1 MGNRKKGRKSPEVPP
16 GSRQPQRE
24 LGGLQ
29 SPCWHCGPRSA
40 ARVHVSPLACNLSPS
55 APFPHLPL
63 RLTARI
69 SPWLGA
75 TPHSTVA
82 TNTERREAAGCMVT
96 GGERLRMPSPGS
108 RSRSRLLRTSPP
120 SFRILQIQPSLGPYF
135 SATGRGCVQE
145 RDPFS
150 RAGRKTVMYPFLL

>member
-82 TNTERREAAGCMVT
+82 TTTGSGKAAGCMAA
-96 GGERLRMPSPGS
+96 GGERRRRPRPDS
-108 RSRSRLLRTSPP
+108 RSRSGVLRPLWPFLRVPGVQPPPGPP
-120 SFRILQIQPSLGPYF
+120 SQLHGDEGKDPRLG
-135 SATGRGCVQE
+135 E
-145 RDPFS
+145 
-150 RAGRKTVMYPFLL
+150 